1 MESRSCPVCLSD
13 YSRAEDVLPVSFSC
27 GHSMCHDCLTA
38 MVEISP
44 NALCPVCRHRILSIL
59 RRKHAHLIDET
70 LLSRIES
77 GAIPQQVQVK
87 VTLSETLCLEDEI
100 GQDFEPESPLPVHST
115 RTLRPRTSAHVN
127 NKQPAPPKASS
138 KPTLPIHSCAT
149 LDSTSQYASS
159 TATSASPSDSTSTA
173 STTSSSCSDK
183 SPTLSDAQNRA
194 SRAKIPRPSAAVND
208 QSLATNIRTYALRS
222 HQSDELAAESKKKK
236 KTKSRQTQ
244 PAPVAA
250 ISGKFRKMAMTD
262 ENVQESD
269 KTGKKVARSELADC
283 HVEVALELSPT
294 SAKRKA
300 REAAKNTQEPVA
312 AATAVRRRT
321 RSVAPVVDEKALA
334 PAAEVE
340 SSIRFT
346 RSMDVLRGRP
356 ASAST
361 KRRRK

>member
-1 MESRSCPVCLSD
+1 
-13 YSRAEDVLPVSFSC
+13 
-27 GHSMCHDCLTA
+27 

-87 VTLSETLCLEDEI
+87 VTLSDTLCLEDEI
-100 GQDFEPESPLPVHST
+100 GQDFEPESPPPAHST
-115 RTLRPRTSAHVN
+115 RTLRPRNSAHVN
-127 NKQPAPPKASS
+127 NNQHAPPKASL
-138 KPTLPIHSCAT
+138 KPTLPIHSC
-149 LDSTSQYASS
+149 STVDLTSEYASS
-159 TATSASPSDSTSTA
+159 TATPTSPSDSTSTA
-173 STTSSSCSDK
+173 SNTSSSCSGK
-183 SPTLSDAQNRA
+183 SSTLSDAEERA
-194 SRAKIPRPSAAVND
+194 SRAKIPRPNA
-208 QSLATNIRTYALRS
+208 ATNIRTYALRS
-222 HQSDELAAESKKKK
+222 HQSHELPAESLTKKK

-250 ISGKFRKMAMTD
+250 VSGKFRKMSIMD
-262 ENVQESD
+262 ENAQQSD
-269 KTGKKVARSELADC
+269 KTGKNVARSQPADC
-283 HVEVALELSPT
+283 HVEVALKLSPT
-294 SAKRKA
+294 SSNRKA
-300 REAAKNTQEPVA
+300 RVAAKNTQEPA
-312 AATAVRRRT
+312 AAGAATAVRRRT
-321 RSVAPVVDEKALA
+321 RSVASGVEAKALA

-346 RSMDVLRGRP
+346 RSMDVLRGGP

>member
-1 MESRSCPVCLSD
+1 
-13 YSRAEDVLPVSFSC
+13 
-27 GHSMCHDCLTA
+27 

-100 GQDFEPESPLPVHST
+100 GQDFEPESPPPAHST
-115 RTLRPRTSAHVN
+115 RTLRPRNSAHVN
-127 NKQPAPPKASS
+127 NNQPAPPKASL
-138 KPTLPIHSCAT
+138 KPTLPIHSCLT

-159 TATSASPSDSTSTA
+159 TATTPTSPSDSTSTA

-183 SPTLSDAQNRA
+183 SSMLSDAQERA
-194 SRAKIPRPSAAVND
+194 SRAKIPRPSA
-208 QSLATNIRTYALRS
+208 ATNIRTYALRS
-222 HQSDELAAESKKKK
+222 HQSHELPAESHSKKKR
-236 KTKSRQTQ
+236 TTSRQTQ

-250 ISGKFRKMAMTD
+250 ISGKFRKMFITD
-262 ENVQESD
+262 ENAQQSD
-269 KTGKKVARSELADC
+269 KTGKNVARSEPANC

-294 SAKRKA
+294 RANRKA
-300 REAAKNTQEPVA
+300 RKAAKNTQEP

-321 RSVAPVVDEKALA
+321 RSIAPVVEAKALA

-346 RSMDVLRGRP
+346 RSMDVLRGGP